1 MLKFGLHKRLH
12 KFTCN
17 NIVGISKQI
26 VKESHTLSYC
36 IFFSKHLHISML
48 YTVIYN
54 TCGGLKMIL
63 LSETRKPV
71 KCATWNTKLLK
82 YERKTKFSAC

>member
-36 IFFSKHLHISML
+36 IFLQYIYTFQCCKQL
-48 YTVIYN
+48 YITPAVV
-54 TCGGLKMIL
+54 LK
-63 LSETRKPV
+63 
-71 KCATWNTKLLK
+71 
-82 YERKTKFSAC
+82 

>member
-1 MLKFGLHKRLH
+1 
-12 KFTCN
+12 
-17 NIVGISKQI
+17 
-26 VKESHTLSYC
+26 
-36 IFFSKHLHISML
+36 ML